1 MTVHVF
7 AQKRCSKYQK
17 YDIMEKTERRASF
30 ANRTKLLKTKE
41 RHGIKMKLYTL
52 GTSHGATEIGRACS
66 ANLLAV
72 GTHYYLFDC
81 GGNTEGKMTDLGLPI
96 ERIRAVFV
104 THMHE
109 DHAGTLSAI
118 AKRFCHYHKYADP
131 VSMFLPEE
139 KGISAF
145 KAWLSALHMVINDR
159 VIFRPVTAGRIYE
172 DENITVIAIETEHI
186 QNGMFP
192 SFAFLIEGESK
203 KMLYT
208 GDLAYD
214 LHDYPKI
221 LMEED
226 FDAVLCEL
234 VHFNVET
241 HLETIAKTRTKKMIF
256 THLAPRN
263 IPRIRAAE
271 GRLPFPIEIAED
283 SASFAV

>member
-1 MTVHVF
+1 
-7 AQKRCSKYQK
+7 
-17 YDIMEKTERRASF
+17 
-30 ANRTKLLKTKE
+30 
-41 RHGIKMKLYTL
+41 MKLYTL

-72 GTHYYLFDC
+72 GTAYYLFDC

-118 AKRFCHYHKYADP
+118 AKRFCNYHKDADP
-131 VSMFLPEE
+131 VTIFLPEE

-145 KAWLSALHMVINDR
+145 QAWLSALHIVIDDR
-159 VIFRPVTAGRIYE
+159 VLLRPVTVSQIYQ
-172 DENITVIAIETEHI
+172 DENITVTAIATEHLY
-186 QNGMFP
+186 NGMFP
-192 SFAFLIEGESK
+192 SFAFLIEAEGK
-203 KMLYT
+203 KFLYT

-214 LHDYPKI
+214 FHDYPKI
-221 LMEED
+221 LLEED

-234 VHFNVET
+234 VHFNVT
-241 HLETIAKTRTKKMIF
+241 KNLDTIARTKTKKMIF

-263 IPRIRAAE
+263 IPRIRSAE
-271 GRLPFPIEIAED
+271 NQIPFPIEIAED
-283 SASFAV
+283 GASFSI